1 VRQTLASAALPVSR
15 GPGIGRRPLLVG
27 PVAPGHLA
35 RARRVTGAA
44 ATGGTGRATPVL
56 AYAPALLWAAL
67 LLWLGGRSDVPSPV
81 TDLPLDKL
89 AHFVLYGVL
98 GWLAAAG
105 RERAG
110 GPAAWIVSLLA
121 IGCGVLDEIHQRTVP
136 GRSAEVADA
145 AVDAVAVILA
155 SAMVR
160 RRARR
165 RGKDA

>member
-1 VRQTLASAALPVSR
+1 MAALV
-15 GPGIGRRPLLVG
+15 
-27 PVAPGHLA
+27 
-35 RARRVTGAA
+35 
-44 ATGGTGRATPVL
+44 
-56 AYAPALLWAAL
+56 AYAPAVLWSAL
-67 LLWLGGRSDVPSPV
+67 LLWLGGRSDVPSPI

-110 GPAAWIVSLLA
+110 VPRPWIVTLLA
-121 IGCGVLDEIHQRTVP
+121 IACGAIDELHQRTVP

-145 AVDAVAVILA
+145 VVDALAVILA
-155 SAMVR
+155 GVVVR
-160 RRARR
+160 RRARY

>member
-1 VRQTLASAALPVSR
+1 MPVPRRPGAVR
-15 GPGIGRRPLLVG
+15 RRPLVA

-35 RARRVTGAA
+35 RARRVMTAPA
-44 ATGGTGRATPVL
+44 RDGTGRVSAAV

-67 LLWLGGRSDVPSPV
+67 LLWLGGRSDVPAPT

-110 GPAAWIVSLLA
+110 GPAPWIVSLLA
-121 IGCGVLDEIHQRTVP
+121 IACGVLDELHQRTVP
-136 GRSAEVADA
+136 GRSAELADA
-145 AVDAVAVILA
+145 AVDAVAVIVA
-155 SAMVR
+155 SAIVR
-160 RRARR
+160 RRARS

>member
-1 VRQTLASAALPVSR
+1 VVE
-15 GPGIGRRPLLVG
+15 
-27 PVAPGHLA
+27 GHLA
-35 RARRVTGAA
+35 RARRVMARQGKSGVAR
-44 ATGGTGRATPVL
+44 GSPFVD
-56 AYAPALLWAAL
+56 YAPAVLWAAL
-67 LLWLGGRSDVPSPV
+67 LLWLGGRSDVPTPP

-110 GPAAWIVSLLA
+110 VPSAWLVTLLA
-121 IGCGVLDEIHQRTVP
+121 IACGVIDEIHQRTVP

-145 AVDAVAVILA
+145 VVDALAVITA
-155 SAMVR
+155 GVVVR
-160 RRARR
+160 RRARG